1 MNSIIIAFV
10 TLRVSSRLIIVVIH
24 LFIFLLSLVLQ

>member
-10 TLRVSSRLIIVVIH
+10 TLHVSSRLIIVVIH